1 MSKETEP
8 VRSRRELR
16 DVLAAQAAGTPG
28 QPPAAPRPAPAT
40 PPAPVPPASAPMVDR
55 HGRRGSAAATDAT
68 AATAG
73 DAGAPAARERSSQ
86 TRARDRAALR
96 AYKELLEPAA
106 APVDPLPSRR
116 ALRQAQLDAERA
128 PVTSVNPVVKVAVN
142 PAPDAVPP
150 ATAAPGSAPV
160 SRPAPAPLVHS
171 APPAVQTPAT
181 DLAPGAVSA
190 PGAEPATPAVPA
202 PHHHAGPFPAAAGQE
217 PNRRRGGRRAAAS
230 AAPDARG
237 TARAGQSP
245 SGPAALAHP
254 NSIPVVG
261 APVVAA
267 PRAEPGAPATAPPA
281 VPPAAGHSGAGTSG
295 VGTSTAGPG
304 TSGAPVPYYPVS
316 AGIGLTASQAPSSEE
331 LQALAEQRAQA
342 ERAAV
347 LSQRAQARERL
358 LAESAKSRR
367 TAADP
372 TSTNNLA
379 MVTPMEF
386 IEVPGLDRPVLR
398 PPATTHV
405 PIVTMS
411 NPKQRTAKRTPA
423 TNAASNAAAVS
434 PEAARFDAAL
444 AARPPHRPGLGNRPL
459 TGGRSSTLKRAEAMA
474 AGAPAVPATA
484 VPTVQAPPS
493 GPAATPAPA
502 VAPGAHAAAVPGAA
516 APGPEGVT
524 RTQMPPMPADYA
536 HGLEPLDAVT
546 AGLGRTQ
553 RNLFIQWGSIILG
566 GAALVAG
573 AVMFI
578 TALAR

>member
-1 MSKETEP
+1 
-8 VRSRRELR
+8 
-16 DVLAAQAAGTPG
+16 
-28 QPPAAPRPAPAT
+28 
-40 PPAPVPPASAPMVDR
+40 
-55 HGRRGSAAATDAT
+55 
-68 AATAG
+68 
-73 DAGAPAARERSSQ
+73 
-86 TRARDRAALR
+86 
-96 AYKELLEPAA
+96 
-106 APVDPLPSRR
+106 
-116 ALRQAQLDAERA
+116 
-128 PVTSVNPVVKVAVN
+128 
-142 PAPDAVPP
+142 
-150 ATAAPGSAPV
+150 
-160 SRPAPAPLVHS
+160 
-171 APPAVQTPAT
+171 
-181 DLAPGAVSA
+181 
-190 PGAEPATPAVPA
+190 
-202 PHHHAGPFPAAAGQE
+202 
-217 PNRRRGGRRAAAS
+217 
-230 AAPDARG
+230 
-237 TARAGQSP
+237 
-245 SGPAALAHP
+245 
-254 NSIPVVG
+254 
-261 APVVAA
+261 
-267 PRAEPGAPATAPPA
+267 
-281 VPPAAGHSGAGTSG
+281 
-295 VGTSTAGPG
+295 
-304 TSGAPVPYYPVS
+304 VS

-444 AARPPHRPGLGNRPL
+444 AARPPHRPGPGNRPL

-474 AGAPAVPATA
+474 AGAPAVPAPG
-484 VPTVQAPPS
+484 VPAVQAPPP
-493 GPAATPAPA
+493 GPAAATGAPA
-502 VAPGAHAAAVPGAA
+502 VAPGARAAAVTGAA